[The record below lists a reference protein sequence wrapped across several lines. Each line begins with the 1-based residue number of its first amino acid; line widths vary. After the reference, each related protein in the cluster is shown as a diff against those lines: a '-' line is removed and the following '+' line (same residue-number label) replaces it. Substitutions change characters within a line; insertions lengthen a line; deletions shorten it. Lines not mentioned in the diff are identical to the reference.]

1 MSSSYK
7 VKKYI
12 AKLSKEKSPKKI
24 NAYCKKIMKYN
35 KSQSG
40 GADHPWET
48 VGNPKIAQLEAI
60 KGITEQLQKFA
71 DENKGRVE
79 TIGAQFVA
87 YKEKVKELGDDFAE
101 ALKYLKRIL
110 DNIPDGGIDTKVLTE
125 LAQKLGELQID
136 PNDIKQGDALWDLI
150 SAPPAPTAEPA
161 EAPQP

>member
-40 GADHPWET
+40 GADRPWEA
-48 VGNPKIAQLEAI
+48 VGNPKLEQLEAI
-60 KGITEQLQKFA
+60 KGITEKLQEFA
-71 DENKGRVE
+71 ETNKGRVDAIA
-79 TIGAQFVA
+79 TQFA
-87 YKEKVKELGDDFAE
+87 TYKDKVKELGDDFAE

-110 DNIPDGGIDTKVLTE
+110 DGIPDGGIDTKVLSD
-125 LAQKLGELQID
+125 LAEKLGKLQINPD
-136 PNDIKQGDALWDLI
+136 DIKQGDALWGI
-150 SAPPAPTAEPA
+150 INAPPAPVAEPA
-161 EAPQP
+161 VVP